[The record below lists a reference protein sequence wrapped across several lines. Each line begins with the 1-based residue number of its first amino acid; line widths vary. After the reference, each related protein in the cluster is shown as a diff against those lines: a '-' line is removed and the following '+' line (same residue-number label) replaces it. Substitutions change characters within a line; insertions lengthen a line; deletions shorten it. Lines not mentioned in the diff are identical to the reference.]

1 VVSSSSEPFGPS
13 ALATP
18 ANALTLARLVV
29 APVLAGLVLVVG
41 PAWSLA
47 LAWTVVAATD
57 GLDGWVARRQGVTRS
72 GAFLDP
78 LADKVLVLGVLAAL
92 AAIGRVWWWLVVV
105 IAAREVAMS
114 VWRSALGVRG
124 VSVPAR
130 RSAKAKTAVQDVTV
144 FVALVPFVAGEAW
157 IVNALAGLAAV
168 LALVSFF
175 QYVADG
181 RRRALGASGQA
192 VQAGGEPGGPV

>member
-1 VVSSSSEPFGPS
+1 VSSSSEPFGPS

-78 LADKVLVLGVLAAL
+78 LADKVLVLGVLVAL

-130 RSAKAKTAVQDVTV
+130 RSAKAK
-144 FVALVPFVAGEAW
+144 
-157 IVNALAGLAAV
+157 IKKIKKKKKN
-168 LALVSFF
+168 
-175 QYVADG
+175 
-181 RRRALGASGQA
+181 
-192 VQAGGEPGGPV
+192 

>member
-1 VVSSSSEPFGPS
+1 MSSPSETFGPS

-18 ANALTLARLVV
+18 ANALTLARLVL

-41 PAWSLA
+41 PAWPLA
-47 LAWTVVAATD
+47 FAWAAVAATD

-92 AAIGRVWWWLVVV
+92 ATIGRVWWLLVVV

-114 VWRSALGVRG
+114 AWRSALGVRG

-130 RSAKAKTAVQDVTV
+130 RSAKVKTAVQDVTV
-144 FVALVPFVAGEAW
+144 FVALVPFVFGEAW
-157 IVNALAGLAAV
+157 IVNGLAGLAAV
-168 LALVSFF
+168 LGLVSFG

-181 RRRALGASGQA
+181 RRRVLGASGRA
-192 VQAGGEPGGPV
+192 VPADGEPG